1 MISFDKVSKSFAK
14 QDILLDCS
22 FQVNSG
28 ERIGIIGANGSGKS
42 TVFRLLM
49 GFEHPDQGQITKPK
63 NLRLGYL
70 PQDVLQFHGKTVL
83 DQVMDVAEEVLAIE
97 TELSLFTDLLEQ
109 ALPEAELA
117 RTAERQSR
125 LLEEYQRLG
134 GYDLEARARKVLSGL
149 GFSADDMNRPVEEI
163 SGGWAMRVALA
174 RILLAAWMHSFGSRS
189 ILFRPRLHSC
199 LFPTTGCF
207 LIMLSINSWNWKMD
221 R

>member
-83 DQVMDVAEEVLAIE
+83 DQVMDVAEE
-97 TELSLFTDLLEQ
+97 SRPSSHF
-109 ALPEAELA
+109 LP
-117 RTAERQSR
+117 T
-125 LLEEYQRLG
+125 
-134 GYDLEARARKVLSGL
+134 
-149 GFSADDMNRPVEEI
+149 
-163 SGGWAMRVALA
+163 
-174 RILLAAWMHSFGSRS
+174 
-189 ILFRPRLHSC
+189 C
-199 LFPTTGCF
+199 
-207 LIMLSINSWNWKMD
+207 
-221 R
+221 

>member
-117 RTAERQSR
+117 RTAERQSTR
-125 LLEEYQRLG
+125 DWVAMTWRQGPARCSPVL
-134 GYDLEARARKVLSGL
+134 DLAP
-149 GFSADDMNRPVEEI
+149 M
-163 SGGWAMRVALA
+163 
-174 RILLAAWMHSFGSRS
+174 
-189 ILFRPRLHSC
+189 
-199 LFPTTGCF
+199 T
-207 LIMLSINSWNWKMD
+207 
-221 R
+221 